1 MDRSEFERLALD
13 QLDAVYRLAY
23 HLTHA
28 GDKAEDLVQEVY
40 VRALR
45 PSTVDNFTATG
56 GGMRSWLFAICHNVY
71 FSQYAKNKKLPA
83 AAPEMEHAQA
93 NSALP
98 SEVPT
103 AWNRPAIDWEQVD
116 DRLRLMIE
124 ELRPEFREVLLMWSV
139 EGFKYREIA
148 AILGLPVGT
157 VMSRLHRARAALAE
171 QLAAPATRPRSR
183 SSLFPLIGMV
193 LLLLPAG
200 AQL

>member
-1 MDRSEFERLALD
+1 MDRSEFERLAMD

-56 GGMRSWLFAICHNVY
+56 GGMRAWLFAICHNVY
-71 FSQYAKNKKLPA
+71 FTQYTKDKKLPA
-83 AAPEMEHAQA
+83 TTPDMEHAAA
-93 NSALP
+93 NASLP
-98 SEVPT
+98 AEVPT
-103 AWNRPAIDWEQVD
+103 AWNRPGIDWEQVD
-116 DRLRLMIE
+116 DKLRLLIE
-124 ELRPEFREVLLMWSV
+124 DLRPEFREVLLMWSI

-171 QLAAPATRPRSR
+171 QLAAPASRARSK
-183 SSLFPLIGMV
+183 SSFLSLLVLMSLI
-193 LLLLPAG
+193 LPTSFHP
-200 AQL
+200 